1 MEQLVAGAFRS
12 YPLELLWA
20 TMCEP
25 RVWPSSGVFVL
36 LASQVAFPA
45 SSQECSATLMGH
57 CAPPTLMSHS
67 PPHMIRYK
75 VEFLAAASYFK
86 ATFQVSLL
94 GFLRTLAA
102 LGCAIPMMFQ
112 VLGRSL
118 IVPSAWFSGLPQCG
132 SQSVHLF
139 HAFGVVPAFP
149 DIRHLLRQWQSC
161 TVLCP
166 LLLTCF

>member
-1 MEQLVAGAFRS
+1 
-12 YPLELLWA
+12 
-20 TMCEP
+20 
-25 RVWPSSGVFVL
+25 
-36 LASQVAFPA
+36 
-45 SSQECSATLMGH
+45 
-57 CAPPTLMSHS
+57 MSHS

-118 IVPSAWFSGLPQCG
+118 IVPSA
-132 SQSVHLF
+132 
-139 HAFGVVPAFP
+139 
-149 DIRHLLRQWQSC
+149 
-161 TVLCP
+161 
-166 LLLTCF
+166 